1 MSLAKEDYDG
11 VLELVVSATKG
22 IPSQEDLAGLL
33 DDVLSAQRRGYFLPD
48 EDERLRDRY
57 RQYLRLRIVL
67 LSSITELE
75 PYCNNEEDWDACLRA
90 FAVAFTAACVLMRA
104 AEFIV
109 DLAGDRFLVWK
120 KLDEAELRYGIE
132 AKSFSRM
139 YKNLTSPRRMWRFYE
154 ATLFWE
160 LHSDGVMALR
170 KEGGRMRELI
180 EVLESELPFVRRS
193 KAVYL
198 KRQLQYRIFSFRR
211 RHYSSYRNVMFQMFS
226 MSGKVIAEVKQPI
239 LAIQKSGKRVTPRVL
254 AKAWAILQPGDVIV
268 TRHDEA
274 MSNLFLPGFWPH
286 AAFYI
291 GSKEQRESLGIFDDV
306 PEGVN
311 VVEAKK
317 DGVHFRALTETLA
330 VDAFTILRSKLPAE
344 KVVEAVKCA
353 MSHTGKRYDFVF
365 DFRQSDRL
373 ACTEVVYR
381 SYQAGAGVGFVLEE
395 RAGRLCL
402 SAEALMN
409 QGIKLGVF
417 EPVAI
422 YGVDGIKVYE
432 GAEAKRRL
440 KGSYRAD
447 W

>member
-1 MSLAKEDYDG
+1 MSIERVNYDRI
-11 VLELVVSATKG
+11 LELVVSATKA
-22 IPSQEDLAGLL
+22 IPAQRDLVELL
-33 DDVLSAQRRGYFLPD
+33 DDAHSAQQRGYFLPD
-48 EDERLRDRY
+48 EDERMRDRY
-57 RQYLRLRIVL
+57 RQYLRLRAVL
-67 LSSITELE
+67 LSCIAELE
-75 PYCNNEEDWDACLRA
+75 PYCNDEEDWDACLRA

-104 AEFIV
+104 AEFLV

-132 AKSFSRM
+132 GGSFSRL

-160 LHSDGVMALR
+160 LHSDEVMELR
-170 KEGGRMRELI
+170 AEGGRMRELI
-180 EVLESELPFVRRS
+180 EVLDSELPFVGRS
-193 KAVYL
+193 KAAYL
-198 KRQLQYRIFSFRR
+198 KRQFQYRVFSFRR
-211 RHYSSYRNVMFQMFS
+211 RQHTSYRKVMFQMFR

-291 GSKEQRESLGIFDDV
+291 GSKEQREKLGILDEV

-330 VDAFTILRSKLPAE
+330 VDAFTILRSKLSQE
-344 KVVEAVKCA
+344 KVAAAVRCA
-353 MSHTGKRYDFVF
+353 ISHTGKRYDFVF
-365 DFRQSDRL
+365 DFRESDRL

-381 SYQAGAGVGFVLEE
+381 SYQAGAGVAFELEE

-409 QGIKLGVF
+409 QGLKLGVF

-422 YGVDGIKVYE
+422 YGVDGIKVHE
-432 GAEAKRRL
+432 GTEAKRRL
-440 KGSYRAD
+440 AHSYRAD

>member
-67 LSSITELE
+67 LSSIAELE

-90 FAVAFTAACVLMRA
+90 FAVAYTAACVLMRA

-160 LHSDGVMALR
+160 LHSDEVMALR

-381 SYQAGAGVGFVLEE
+381 SYQAGAGVGFVLED

-440 KGSYRAD
+440 ADSYKTD

>member
-1 MSLAKEDYDG
+1 MSFEKLDYDRI
-11 VLELVVSATKG
+11 LELVVSAAKG
-22 IPSQEDLAGLL
+22 IPAESDLVELL
-33 DDVLSAQRRGYFLPD
+33 DGALSAQQRGYFLPS

-57 RQYLRLRIVL
+57 RQYLRLRTVL
-67 LSSITELE
+67 LACIAELE
-75 PYCNNEEDWDACLRA
+75 PYCNDEDDWDACIRA

-160 LHSDGVMALR
+160 LHSDEVMSLR
-170 KEGGRMRELI
+170 GEGGRMRELI

-193 KAVYL
+193 KAAYL

-211 RHYSSYRNVMFQMFS
+211 RQHSSYRKVMFQMFR
-226 MSGKVIAEVKQPI
+226 MSGKVISEVKQPI

-254 AKAWAILQPGDVIV
+254 AKAWAILRPGDVIV

-286 AAFYI
+286 VAFYI
-291 GSKEQRESLGIFDDV
+291 GSKEQREGLGIFDDV

-317 DGVHFRALTETLA
+317 DGVHLRALTETLA
-330 VDAFTILRSKLPAE
+330 VDAFTILRSKLSAE

-365 DFRQSDRL
+365 DFSQSDRL

-381 SYQAGAGVGFVLEE
+381 SYQAAAGVGFELEE
-395 RAGRLCL
+395 HAGRLCL
-402 SAEALMN
+402 TAEALMN

-422 YGVDGIKVYE
+422 YGVDGIKVHE

-440 KGSYRAD
+440 ADSYKTD

>member
-1 MSLAKEDYDG
+1 MSLGSVKYDE
-11 VLELVVSATKG
+11 VLELVVSATMG
-22 IPSQEDLAGLL
+22 IPTQGDLAYLL
-33 DDVLSAQRRGYFLPD
+33 DDALSAQRRGYFLPD

-67 LSSITELE
+67 LSSIAELE
-75 PYCNNEEDWDACLRA
+75 PYCNDEEDWDACLRS

-109 DLAGDRFLVWK
+109 DLAGESFLVWK
-120 KLDEAELRYGIE
+120 KLDEPELRYGIE
-132 AKSFSRM
+132 AKNFSRM
-139 YKNLTSPRRMWRFYE
+139 YKNLTSPRKMWRFYE
-154 ATLFWE
+154 ATLFRE
-160 LHSDGVMALR
+160 LHSDELMKL
-170 KEGGRMRELI
+170 KQEGGKIRELI
-180 EVLESELPFVRRS
+180 DVLESELPFVKRS
-193 KAVYL
+193 KADYL

-211 RHYSSYRNVMFQMFS
+211 RQHSSYRNVMFQMFR
-226 MSGKVIAEVKQPI
+226 MGGKVISEVKQPI
-239 LAIQKSGKRVTPRVL
+239 LALQKSGKRVTPRVL

-291 GSKEQRESLGIFDDV
+291 GSNEQRESLGIYDTV
-306 PEGVN
+306 PDGVN

-317 DGVHFRALTETLA
+317 DGVRFRALTETLA
-330 VDAFTILRSKLPAE
+330 VDAFTILRSKLPTQ

-381 SYQAGAGVGFVLEE
+381 SYQSGAGVGFELED

-409 QGIKLGVF
+409 QGINLGVF

-422 YGVDGIKVYE
+422 YGVDGIKLHE

-440 KGSYRAD
+440 AESYQTD